1 MVNHNCCWCTG
12 CWFQTFEKTAM
23 DNNALTKI
31 VIVDIQPEILD
42 FAGRQNPTTA
52 ASKGSKT
59 APSANFVVKVS
70 ICCKKSSNVYFL
82 VVISR
87 TPLAPFDPYLSVAF
101 LLFKTVTLSI
111 LSGLMVFRFFLY
123 SFPSKMTRGLFFEK
137 SRFC

>member
-12 CWFQTFEKTAM
+12 CWFQTLEKTAT
-23 DNNALTKI
+23 DNNALIKI
-31 VIVDIQPEILD
+31 ASEDIQPEILAR
-42 FAGRQNPTTA
+42 AGRQKPITA

-70 ICCKKSSNVYFL
+70 ICCKKSSNVYFF

-87 TPLAPFDPYLSVAF
+87 TPLAPFDPYLAVAF

-123 SFPSKMTRGLFFEK
+123 SLPSKITSGLFFEK